1 MIRNLLTGVSEVEVI
16 LYVAGDVF
24 MGLGLYPV
32 CVRLLVVA
40 DEDSEEDDH
49 GNLPEETDNRQCKTD
64 VGVLWPTETVFASL
78 AAIPH
83 GGG

>member
-49 GNLPEETDNRQCKTD
+49 GDLPDEADYRQCKTD